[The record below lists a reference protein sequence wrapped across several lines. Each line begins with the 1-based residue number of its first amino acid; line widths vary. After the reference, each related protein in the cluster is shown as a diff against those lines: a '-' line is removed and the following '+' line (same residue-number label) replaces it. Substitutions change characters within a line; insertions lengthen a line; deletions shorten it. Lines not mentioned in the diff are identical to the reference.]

1 MSKRFLTISAA
12 LVLLGGAPAAAQHSG
27 WLGGAPAYSG
37 GEYRAPYQDG
47 RRAAY
52 DNGYRDGLRRG
63 EQAARDRK
71 AFNAQLERD
80 YRDATNGYNR
90 SYGDRNRY
98 RDDYRG
104 GFAQGYRDG
113 YYSRNSRGQY
123 GDNRG
128 YDNRGYGNGGYG
140 NGGWGNGGWGNGNG
154 RGYGYGRNSG
164 YGAFQNGASD
174 GYRKGLED
182 IEKRRYPDV
191 SRHSWYRSGDH
202 DYDRAYGSKDAYRVE
217 YRRGFEAGYNRAF
230 RSGDR
235 SIR

>member
-1 MSKRFLTISAA
+1 MTKRFLTISAA
-12 LVLLGGAPAAAQHSG
+12 LVLLGGAPAAAQTGG

-37 GEYRAPYQDG
+37 DDYRAPYQDA
-47 RRAAY
+47 RRAGY
-52 DNGYRDGLRRG
+52 DNGYRDGVRRG

-113 YYSRNSRGQY
+113 YYSRDSRGQY
-123 GDNRG
+123 GNNRG
-128 YDNRGYGNGGYG
+128 YDNRGRGYG
-140 NGGWGNGGWGNGNG
+140 NGTWGD
-154 RGYGYGRNSG
+154 GYGYGRNAG
-164 YGAFQNGASD
+164 YGAYQNGASD

-202 DYDRAYGSKDAYRVE
+202 DYDRAYGSKDSYRIE
-217 YRRGFEAGYNRAF
+217 YRRGFEEGYNRAF
-230 RSGDR
+230 RSGNR
-235 SIR
+235 PIR